1 MIFDLLASGSK
12 GNACLIRD
20 EAMCVLIDCGTT
32 KKYLM
37 DHLAGLGIA
46 LTDIDDV
53 LITHDH
59 SDHISQIG
67 MFRGNTVWSPVA
79 LPVPTVRVDAE
90 RRFLLGHLSVLPI
103 ALSHDAGET
112 VGYIIENGREK
123 LVYVTDTG
131 YIKDRYL
138 EVMRGAD
145 YIILES
151 NHDPEML
158 MHTRRPRYLK
168 MRIMSDSGHLCNED
182 AASVLDAIVTPR
194 TKMIVLAHISQE
206 ANTREAALNTASE
219 HLLRYHHDL
228 NRSLIV
234 AAAGQYEPVHGG
246 NDEKVDPGTVFRTV
260 GMERLSD
267 REGHQSF

>member
-20 EAMCVLIDCGTT
+20 EAMCVLIDCGTS
-32 KKYLM
+32 KKYLL
-37 DHLAGLGIA
+37 DQLSRLGVGL
-46 LTDIDDV
+46 DEIDDV

-59 SDHISQIG
+59 SDHIAQIG
-67 MFRGNTVWSPVA
+67 VFRQHTVWSPVN
-79 LPVPTVRVDAE
+79 LPVPVVHVDAE

-103 ALSHDAGET
+103 ALSHDSGDT

-131 YIKDRYL
+131 YVKDRYL

-151 NHDPEML
+151 NHDPEQL
-158 MHTRRPRYLK
+158 MRTRRPRYLK
-168 MRIMSDSGHLCNED
+168 MRIMSDTGHLCNED
-182 AASVLDAIVTPR
+182 AASVLDAVVTSR

-206 ANTREAALNTASE
+206 ANTREAALDTASE

-228 NRSLIV
+228 NRSLII
-234 AAAGQYEPVHGG
+234 AAAGQYEPIHGG

-260 GMERLSD
+260 GMERIAD
-267 REGHQSF
+267 R